1 MAEDFSLQLIEA
13 ERLLRLE
20 ALANLDGAEVF
31 QKGPVD
37 KGVGAPADRAEH
49 EVSPAQLI
57 DERTGGTVR
66 TQIRHAFEAAGKR
79 VFESS
84 LVDQI
89 AGETALA
96 RLHSARDM
104 QEQSALVFV
113 IKRGLGQLRVRCE
126 CNIDLPLVKE

>member
-1 MAEDFSLQLIEA
+1 MPGLVRPMAEDFSLQLIEA

-37 KGVGAPADRAEH
+37 KSVRAPADRAEH
-49 EVSPAQLI
+49 KISPAELV
-57 DERTGGTVR
+57 DERTGGTPR
-66 TQIRHAFEAAGKR
+66 TQVRHAFEAAGKSALEC
-79 VFESS
+79 V

-96 RLHSARDM
+96 RLHSACDV
-104 QEQSALVFV
+104 QQQSALV
-113 IKRGLGQLRVRCE
+113 
-126 CNIDLPLVKE
+126 LV